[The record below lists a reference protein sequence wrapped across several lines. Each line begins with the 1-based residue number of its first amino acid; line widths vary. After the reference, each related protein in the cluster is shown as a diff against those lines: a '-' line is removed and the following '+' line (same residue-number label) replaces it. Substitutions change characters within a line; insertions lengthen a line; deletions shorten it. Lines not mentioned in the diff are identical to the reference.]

1 MLSSASCDGAS
12 SSDPAGT
19 GGSAGAL
26 FADSPCASC
35 DRSACDAQVKS
46 CETDPECAAFLACEG
61 KCPVG
66 ATGDVDSACQAACAL
81 PASSAGKGKL
91 DALGAC
97 RQSGPG
103 SACAPCGRSMDAGT
117 DAGGDAGAPGCT
129 MPSAITQS
137 CAPATADTPCTECHL
152 SKCCDAVSAVFDGGP
167 GTDLTACWLD
177 CTSAQCQNDCFDQF
191 PAGVPALGGYQACVF
206 LNCSAKGACK
216 APKPCSQCQFDSCGC
231 EYASC
236 LVNADCFRILNC
248 FNTCAAGDVAC
259 GFDCRKKYPA
269 GDQLYDRFAAC
280 VGQACILVCGA

>member
-19 GGSAGAL
+19 GGSAGSL

-137 CAPATADTPCTECHL
+137 CAPATGGTPCNDCQF
-152 SKCCDAVSAVFDGGP
+152 SKCCDSMSAVFDGGP
-167 GTDLTACWLD
+167 GTDLADCWLS
-177 CTSAQCQNDCFDQF
+177 CTSAECENDCYDQF
-191 PAGVPALGGYQACVF
+191 PAGVPAFGEYQACLA

-216 APKPCSQCQFDSCGC
+216 APNACAQCQYDSCAC
-231 EYASC
+231 EYATC
-236 LVNADCFRILNC
+236 YVNADCFQSFQC
-248 FNTCAAGDVAC
+248 FTTCAPQDASCAAAC
-259 GFDCRKKYPA
+259 LTKHPA
-269 GDQLYDRFAAC
+269 CDQLYERLSAC
-280 VGQACILVCGA
+280 LSHGCLLACGG